1 MRLRQFLIRRVLLVV
16 PILFGITVI
25 TFMLVRVGERD
36 PVAMLAGP
44 LADRQTLATLRADM
58 GLDRPYW
65 EQFAIYVGKL
75 ARLDF
80 GKSWESN
87 NPVIVDIAN
96 RLPASLELLLIAV
109 AIGAAVGIPVGIRSA
124 QRPNQWFDQ
133 VSRFVSLLGFSVP
146 TYWFALMGI
155 FIFFFKFR
163 LAPPP
168 MGRIGLEAI
177 PPPDLTG
184 SYFLDSLLTANWN
197 AALSSGTRLVLPV
210 LIFSVIVAAPII
222 KHTRAIA
229 LEVLSSDYV
238 RYARASGLSPATVR
252 RVALRNAFTPVL
264 TFVAGE
270 LTGLLAAVSL
280 LEYIFAWGGLGQWG
294 LNAIL
299 NSDFAAVQ
307 GYVLTLAVFS
317 AAIYLLADIAVLLL
331 EPRSALQA

>member
-1 MRLRQFLIRRVLLVV
+1 VTLRQFLIRRVLLVI
-16 PILFGITVI
+16 PILFGITTV
-25 TFMLVRVGERD
+25 TFMLVRVGDRD

-44 LADRQTLATLRADM
+44 LADRVALATLRAEM
-58 GLDRPYW
+58 GLDRSYW
-65 EQFAIYVGKL
+65 EQFAIYIGKV
-75 ARLDF
+75 AQLDF

-96 RLPASLELLLIAV
+96 RLPASLELLLTAMI
-109 AIGAAVGIPVGIRSA
+109 IGAAVGIPVGLRAA
-124 QRPNQWFDQ
+124 QRPNRLFDQ

-155 FIFFFKFR
+155 FVFFFKFQW
-163 LAPPP
+163 APPP
-168 MGRIGLEAI
+168 MGRIGLDVL
-177 PPPDLTG
+177 PPPDVTG
-184 SYFLDSLLTANWN
+184 SYLIDSLLAANWDG
-197 AALSSGTRLVLPV
+197 AWSAGTRLVLPV

-229 LEVLSSDYV
+229 LEVLSSDYI
-238 RYARASGLSPATVR
+238 RYAKASGLSPGTVR
-252 RVALRNAFTPVL
+252 RVALRNAFTPVF

-280 LEYIFAWGGLGQWG
+280 LEFIFAWGGMGQWG

-317 AAIYLLADIAVLLL
+317 AAVYLLVDIVVLLL
-331 EPRSALQA
+331 EPRSALKA